1 MLLLATIPMHVPLFI
16 LAYMAR
22 PCKENLHIGRLI
34 EKYRAMSGGEKG
46 PSTSKQF
53 YFTTIEMKYHQSS
66 VTK

>member
-1 MLLLATIPMHVPLFI
+1 
-16 LAYMAR
+16 MAR
-22 PCKENLHIGRLI
+22 PYSEKIQLGRLN
-34 EKYRAMSGGEKG
+34 EKYRVMSGGEKG